1 MDEFGN
7 PLTLHA
13 FIDDPNFDQFID
25 LIRGENE
32 DPLASFD
39 CDLINGCFADT
50 QFIGSAQD
58 DVFGHF
64 NGTAAGTMV
73 SDDLTFVLNSSFP
86 DLDGDMKGEH
96 REEENNGDDSSGATR
111 TATTASTRNKK
122 ADRSRTLVSE
132 RKRRGKMKEK
142 LYGLRA
148 LVPNISKMD
157 KASIIGDAVSYLQE
171 LQMQVR
177 KLKAEIASL
186 EYSMAGSEKNQE
198 PIQKPKK
205 TQVLSGNLQPI
216 CKKIMQIDVF
226 QVEERRFYLRLVSSG
241 GQGVA
246 VSLYKALESL
256 TSFDVQ
262 NFNFATEPERL
273 VGKRKFNMDTEEL
286 IRKCKAITLKG
297 GEEGKVS
304 FKSGMKSKEE
314 KTVAGCLVGEV
325 LTNKNVNKEG
335 LKLAMQQA
343 WQTIR
348 EVKVDTM
355 GENMFMFRFATE
367 ADKRRAIAGNVHVQ
381 DCLRGQNINFEKFD
395 GKINFSTWRREVM
408 DALIKINLVVALIS
422 LVVPGMRNQA
432 H

>member
-7 PLTLHA
+7 PLTLHD

-205 TQVLSGNLQPI
+205 SQVLSGNLQPI

-273 VGKRKFNMDTEEL
+273 VLTFNL
-286 IRKCKAITLKG
+286 
-297 GEEGKVS
+297 
-304 FKSGMKSKEE
+304 
-314 KTVAGCLVGEV
+314 
-325 LTNKNVNKEG
+325 NVKDCE
-335 LKLAMQQA
+335 Q
-343 WQTIR
+343 
-348 EVKVDTM
+348 
-355 GENMFMFRFATE
+355 NM
-367 ADKRRAIAGNVHVQ
+367 NLPN
-381 DCLRGQNINFEKFD
+381 LRLWVTGALLNQGFD
-395 GKINFSTWRREVM
+395 VVTPFST
-408 DALIKINLVVALIS
+408 
-422 LVVPGMRNQA
+422 
-432 H
+432 

>member
-7 PLTLHA
+7 PLTLLD

-73 SDDLTFVLNSSFP
+73 SDDLTFILNSSFP

-157 KASIIGDAVSYLQE
+157 KASLVGDAVSYVQE
-171 LQMQVR
+171 LQTTA
-177 KLKAEIASL
+177 KNLKAEIADL
-186 EYSMAGSEKNQE
+186 EASSASSENWNESIENTKNTQ
-198 PIQKPKK
+198 IQSNS
-205 TQVLSGNLQPI
+205 TNSR
-216 CKKIMQIDVF
+216 KKIIMQMDVF
-226 QVEERRFYLRLVSSG
+226 QVEERGFYLKLVSNKG
-241 GQGVA
+241 EGVA
-246 VSLYKALESL
+246 ASLYEALESL
-256 TSFDVQ
+256 TSFNVQ
-262 NFNFATEPERL
+262 NSNLVAESER
-273 VGKRKFNMDTEEL
+273 F
-286 IRKCKAITLKG
+286 
-297 GEEGKVS
+297 
-304 FKSGMKSKEE
+304 
-314 KTVAGCLVGEV
+314 V
-325 LTNKNVNKEG
+325 LTFTLNVIKLSYILFSASINFMSCNRNWITDHYISCVWRNRQKTTT
-335 LKLAMQQA
+335 KLACSCQ
-343 WQTIR
+343 I
-348 EVKVDTM
+348 
-355 GENMFMFRFATE
+355 
-367 ADKRRAIAGNVHVQ
+367 
-381 DCLRGQNINFEKFD
+381 
-395 GKINFSTWRREVM
+395 
-408 DALIKINLVVALIS
+408 
-422 LVVPGMRNQA
+422 
-432 H
+432 